1 VTQSLQTMARDLA
14 SVQQEIGQLKASQQE
29 LARENTGIVEQLKAT
44 QEQIVRAIT
53 SASEQNLR
61 KTAAAAPA
69 NPPRPV
75 AKPARKPVSTLPP
88 PTQARAQARAPVQL
102 QPRQQ

>member
-1 VTQSLQTMARDLA
+1 MARDLA

-44 QEQIVRAIT
+44 QEQMVRAIT
-53 SASEQNLR
+53 SASGQNLR

-75 AKPARKPVSTLPP
+75 AKPARKPVSTLPS
-88 PTQARAQARAPVQL
+88 TQARAQAGGQARAPVQL
-102 QPRQQ
+102 QSRQQ

>member
-1 VTQSLQTMARDLA
+1 
-14 SVQQEIGQLKASQQE
+14 

-44 QEQIVRAIT
+44 QEQMVRAIT

-75 AKPARKPVSTLPP
+75 AKPARKPVATLS
-88 PTQARAQARAPVQL
+88 PTQARPQAGGQARAPVQL
-102 QPRQQ
+102 QSRQQ